1 MILGWKLPVQSPLGF
16 IGEEEGEALRCQTTY
31 QGPPERLGFQQLLFP
46 CMAGVM
52 GLRVPAVGY
61 PDEFVPTCGIGR
73 QINTLRG
80 GCPLSRSFQRSRTV
94 GFVFIRIHKSLGK
107 RRGSPQGGGLGTVVG
122 VLVWDRL
129 AFRPPRGHGGLAV
142 IA

>member
-16 IGEEEGEALRCQTTY
+16 IGEEGGRGS

-122 VLVWDRL
+122 VLV
-129 AFRPPRGHGGLAV
+129 
-142 IA
+142 